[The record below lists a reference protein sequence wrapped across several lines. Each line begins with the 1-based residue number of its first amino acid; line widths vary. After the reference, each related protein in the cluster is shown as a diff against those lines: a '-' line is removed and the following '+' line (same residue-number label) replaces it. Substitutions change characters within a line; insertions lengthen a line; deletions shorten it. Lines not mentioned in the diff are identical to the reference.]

1 MALTAGVHRY
11 RYRDYPTLEAAVF
24 IAPDR
29 REIVVWSREGNGW
42 NRHRAD
48 PGQIARVAAI
58 GCEIEVNTFY
68 RDGLPPGA
76 ALARD

>member
-11 RYRDYPTLEAAVF
+11 RHQAL
-24 IAPDR
+24 
-29 REIVVWSREGNGW
+29 S
-42 NRHRAD
+42 
-48 PGQIARVAAI
+48 GQVARVAAI
-58 GCEIEVNTFY
+58 GCEIVVDGLY